1 MFKDVNK
8 IIEEYKKGTNLIEYL
23 TKNYSDKLEK
33 NEITQLSYD
42 IQAGSYILKVR
53 PRPWQQCLMN

>member
-42 IQAGSYILKVR
+42 IQAGSYSLKA
-53 PRPWQQCLMN
+53 